1 MSGTSPGWHVSLPL
15 NWGCV
20 NLDYWLFNARS
31 IWFLVTTKWVFL
43 ILNYLAVLR
52 YRISQREIC
61 SSGGNKRKMS
71 TAIALIGSPPLVF
84 LDEPSSGMD
93 PVTRRKL
100 WNVLSS
106 VRENGQ
112 SLVITS
118 HRWIFSDIST
128 SVLRINKL
136 Q

>member
-1 MSGTSPGWHVSLPL
+1 
-15 NWGCV
+15 
-20 NLDYWLFNARS
+20 
-31 IWFLVTTKWVFL
+31 
-43 ILNYLAVLR
+43 
-52 YRISQREIC
+52 
-61 SSGGNKRKMS
+61 MS

-100 WNVLSS
+100 WNVLSR

-118 HRWIFSDIST
+118 HRSLSHFTYSAENNFALHHFLIEHVVETKFRLCT
-128 SVLRINKL
+128 SFQLVL
-136 Q
+136 